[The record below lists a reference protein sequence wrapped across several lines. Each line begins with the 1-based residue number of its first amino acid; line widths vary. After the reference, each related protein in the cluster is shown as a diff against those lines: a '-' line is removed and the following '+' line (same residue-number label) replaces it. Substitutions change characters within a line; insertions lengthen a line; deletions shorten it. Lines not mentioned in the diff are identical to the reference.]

1 MAGLFSAVD
10 HVGIAVADLD
20 DAIAWYDR
28 TFGLRVVHEE
38 VNEEQG
44 VREAMLQVSDDRAAT
59 QIQLLAPLR
68 PDSPIGR
75 FLERSGPGIQQLAY
89 RVDDIDVAS
98 AALRDRGVE
107 LLYDQARPGTGGG
120 RVNFIHPRDAGGI
133 LVELVEP
140 PLVSR

>member
-20 DAIAWYDR
+20 DAIAWYER

-44 VREAMLQVSDDRAAT
+44 VREAMLQVSDDMAAT

-75 FLERSGPGIQQLAY
+75 FLQRSGPGIQQLAY
-89 RVDDIDVAS
+89 RVDDIDAAS
-98 AALRDRGVE
+98 AVLRSRGVE
-107 LLYDQARPGTGGG
+107 LLYDQARPGTGGC
-120 RVNFIHPRDAGGI
+120 RVNFIHPRDARGV

>member
-20 DAIAWYDR
+20 DAIAWYDQ
-28 TFGLRVVHEE
+28 TFGLRVVHQE

-44 VREAMLQVSDDRAAT
+44 VREAMLQVSDDIAAT
-59 QIQLLAPLR
+59 QVQLLAPLR

-75 FLERSGPGIQQLAY
+75 FLERAGPGIQQLAY
-89 RVDDIDVAS
+89 RVDDIDAAS
-98 AALRDRGVE
+98 AVLRERGVE
-107 LLYDQARPGTGGG
+107 LLYDQARSGTGGS
-120 RVNFIHPRDAGGI
+120 RVNFIHPRDAGGV

-140 PLVSR
+140 RPVSP